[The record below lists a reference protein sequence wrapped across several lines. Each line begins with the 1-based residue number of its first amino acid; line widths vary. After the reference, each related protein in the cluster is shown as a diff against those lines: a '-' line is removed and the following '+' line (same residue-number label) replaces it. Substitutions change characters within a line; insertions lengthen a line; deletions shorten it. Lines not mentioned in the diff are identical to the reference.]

1 MSADYKVKRLYD
13 EYIRDVSVSADNW
26 KNFLRITGRIYRYEF
41 DNILMVY
48 AQRPNA
54 TIVGDYDSWKKVGR
68 YVKRGSRGIAIF
80 PSKILKPHMRYV
92 FDISDTGGKNVKLTW
107 DLDDENLKSLV
118 DELVAEGKAEPYTDG
133 NRKNLINVLKN
144 YTKSN
149 IRSIMKEESE
159 MRISELDR
167 ITGGVIKGGDNE
179 TQGLTAEEMLYKS
192 VFYAVGTRCG
202 FDMSSEEQDMS
213 FIINISDEDDIYR
226 FGSLVCDVSCSVLKE
241 FNYKV
246 RRIENERRV
255 TDGRKETDLS
265 RGSGRN
271 DVSESGN
278 ATGES
283 EHDAGGQV
291 RNDGSRVSERER
303 ERKVQH
309 TVPPGKTGREDE
321 GSGHGGKQ
329 PDGYTDGRLPEK
341 AQASES
347 GFHNGDV
354 EDKGAGKDDG
364 RGSGP
369 SSGSLQIPLE
379 KTAGE
384 IDGQA
389 DEELNR
395 ELDEINSFGKSEEA
409 GFEQASFFFDQN
421 TNEIGF
427 TDGMRLSDT
436 QLQNTE
442 KVKKKYIFT
451 EPKREKIVPHDY
463 IVTVLLRGTGFQN
476 GKKRVY
482 EIYKTVDSAA
492 ERAKLVK
499 KEFGLGGAGWP
510 IEGYGLHGYDTFK
523 PQGMRF
529 QWRDAEGEKEGY
541 ISWNAVEEEI
551 RVLINKGIYYQ
562 EEIEEKTV
570 GDYDIP
576 DEVLEMDKKPVP
588 DMEKLQRAYDEERE
602 LTEEEAAIED
612 RMVTMAEYGDEIEAE
627 SQNNIIQHI
636 TDSRRNDQKQ
646 PDTETVK
653 RHNFYYNLWELE
665 TGGAKTRYQWNV
677 EAIRT
682 LKQIE
687 KENRFATRDEQKILS
702 KYAGWGGI
710 SEVFDE
716 KNSLWEK
723 QHKELKELLTP
734 AEYEKARASVNNAF
748 YTSPEIAM
756 CINQALVDFGV
767 TKGNILEP
775 SMGIGNFFGSLP
787 ATMQECRLYGVEMDD
802 VTGRIAKQL
811 YQKADITISGF
822 EDTKYPDNFFDAAVG
837 NVPFGD
843 YKIYDPKYNK
853 LNFRVHDYFLAKTLD
868 QIRPGGIAAF
878 ITTKGTMDKANPGV
892 RRYLA
897 QRAELIGAVRLPNTA
912 FKDNAG
918 TEVTSDIL
926 FLKKRKKQIDIE
938 PDWVH
943 LGYTNDGIPVNS
955 YFAEHPEMVL
965 GKMKYD
971 TGRYGVGSRYTV
983 CVNNDEDFNMYES
996 LSAVLKNLDA
1006 SISDFEA
1013 PQTEENKEII
1023 AANPDIRNY
1032 TYFFVDGKLY
1042 YRQNSQM
1049 YLKEYPKATE
1059 ERIQGLDE
1067 IRNVTRHIIDIQT
1080 EGCSEEELK
1089 KSQEELNE
1097 KYDAF
1102 VKKYGAV
1109 TSKGNDRAFRDD
1121 ADYPLLCSLENVDED
1136 GQVTKADMF
1145 YKQTIKPVV
1154 SIDRVETAVE
1164 ALNISINEYGEV
1176 NIPFMLSIY
1185 TPDIPEYKNK
1195 VPEQTIGNM
1204 ANTSPGE
1211 ETVTDLERQKMI
1223 EELRGLIF
1231 LNPTRYN
1238 EHNLDEGWETA
1249 DEYLSGNV
1257 RNKLVIASRFAQTNP
1272 ELFKIN
1278 EEELQKVQPKD
1289 LDASEIDVR
1298 IGTTW
1303 IEDQDYEQFIYEL
1316 LGTPRRAKAVR
1327 SAFYSSGIMCCGQ
1340 AFL

>member
-1 MSADYKVKRLYD
+1 MSADYKVQRLYD
-13 EYIRDVSVSADNW
+13 EFIRDIVSRADNW

-54 TIVGDYDSWKKVGR
+54 TLVGDYDSWKKVGR

-107 DLDDENLKSLV
+107 DLNGGNLKSLV
-118 DELVAEGKAEPYTDG
+118 DELVTERKIEPYSDDER
-133 NRKNLINVLKN
+133 NNLLNLLKN
-144 YTKSN
+144 YTKTN
-149 IRSIMKEESE
+149 IRSIIKEESE

-192 VFYAVGTRCG
+192 VFYALGTRCG
-202 FDMSSEEQDMS
+202 FDMSSEEQDMG

-241 FNYKV
+241 FNYRV

-255 TDGRKETDLS
+255 ANGRNETDVS
-265 RGSGRN
+265 RGNIRN
-271 DVSESGN
+271 AVSESGN
-278 ATGES
+278 AKES
-283 EHDAGGQV
+283 GSEPDTGGQI

-329 PDGYTDGRLPEK
+329 TDGYTDGRLPEK

-347 GFHNGDV
+347 EFHNGDV

-510 IEGYGLHGYDTFK
+510 IDGYGLHGYDTFK

-653 RHNFYYNLWELE
+653 RHNFHYNLWELE

-682 LKQIE
+682 
-687 KENRFATRDEQKILS
+687 
-702 KYAGWGGI
+702 
-710 SEVFDE
+710 
-716 KNSLWEK
+716 
-723 QHKELKELLTP
+723 
-734 AEYEKARASVNNAF
+734 
-748 YTSPEIAM
+748 
-756 CINQALVDFGV
+756 
-767 TKGNILEP
+767 
-775 SMGIGNFFGSLP
+775 
-787 ATMQECRLYGVEMDD
+787 
-802 VTGRIAKQL
+802 
-811 YQKADITISGF
+811 
-822 EDTKYPDNFFDAAVG
+822 
-837 NVPFGD
+837 
-843 YKIYDPKYNK
+843 
-853 LNFRVHDYFLAKTLD
+853 
-868 QIRPGGIAAF
+868 
-878 ITTKGTMDKANPGV
+878 
-892 RRYLA
+892 
-897 QRAELIGAVRLPNTA
+897 
-912 FKDNAG
+912 
-918 TEVTSDIL
+918 
-926 FLKKRKKQIDIE
+926 
-938 PDWVH
+938 
-943 LGYTNDGIPVNS
+943 
-955 YFAEHPEMVL
+955 
-965 GKMKYD
+965 
-971 TGRYGVGSRYTV
+971 
-983 CVNNDEDFNMYES
+983 
-996 LSAVLKNLDA
+996 
-1006 SISDFEA
+1006 
-1013 PQTEENKEII
+1013 
-1023 AANPDIRNY
+1023 
-1032 TYFFVDGKLY
+1032 
-1042 YRQNSQM
+1042 
-1049 YLKEYPKATE
+1049 
-1059 ERIQGLDE
+1059 
-1067 IRNVTRHIIDIQT
+1067 
-1080 EGCSEEELK
+1080 
-1089 KSQEELNE
+1089 
-1097 KYDAF
+1097 
-1102 VKKYGAV
+1102 
-1109 TSKGNDRAFRDD
+1109 
-1121 ADYPLLCSLENVDED
+1121 
-1136 GQVTKADMF
+1136 
-1145 YKQTIKPVV
+1145 
-1154 SIDRVETAVE
+1154 
-1164 ALNISINEYGEV
+1164 
-1176 NIPFMLSIY
+1176 
-1185 TPDIPEYKNK
+1185 
-1195 VPEQTIGNM
+1195 
-1204 ANTSPGE
+1204 
-1211 ETVTDLERQKMI
+1211 
-1223 EELRGLIF
+1223 
-1231 LNPTRYN
+1231 
-1238 EHNLDEGWETA
+1238 
-1249 DEYLSGNV
+1249 
-1257 RNKLVIASRFAQTNP
+1257 
-1272 ELFKIN
+1272 
-1278 EEELQKVQPKD
+1278 
-1289 LDASEIDVR
+1289 
-1298 IGTTW
+1298 
-1303 IEDQDYEQFIYEL
+1303 
-1316 LGTPRRAKAVR
+1316 
-1327 SAFYSSGIMCCGQ
+1327 
-1340 AFL
+1340 